1 MRYLIDIFMLIF
13 CILFLK
19 AQNRLAYNKY
29 LYLYLGLL
37 DSIVDNS
44 GWETGWQDLMMG
56 ICGL

>member
-29 LYLYLGLL
+29 LYLYLRLL

-44 GWETGWQDLMMG
+44 GWETEKGKTTFS
-56 ICGL
+56 